1 MMKNILSIFRKLRKN
16 KTATSLGIAG
26 LVAGMMCVVYIFLL
40 VTDEVSYD
48 RFHKNIDRIFVVHAY
63 LEGGSEKVDFRGCPP
78 AVGTALKDE
87 YPEVETTCRYIPAYF
102 QYLMASGE
110 NRFMERTAYAEFTL
124 FDIFSFPFVY
134 GDKGEPGT
142 PNRVILT
149 EKTAQ
154 KYFGKSNPV
163 GKVIRMDNRINMTV
177 AGVIK
182 DIPGNSSITFD
193 AVIPLENIGYYYSR
207 NDFLT
212 SWYNNAFSTYGL
224 LTRPEGF
231 EKVASTITK
240 RIQKVIPESTNYLRA
255 YKFKDG
261 YLFEQKNIRN
271 VRIYILI
278 AFLIL
283 MAATLNFINLN
294 TARSSRQAR
303 ETGLRKTFGASRL
316 NVVRL
321 IYMDVAVICFL
332 AFSLA
337 VILVYTGLPLIN
349 KLIGKEISFAL
360 IFSFIPL
367 LSFSGI
373 YLLTVLLAGSYP
385 AFFLSSFTPG
395 QILNS
400 NFQTVKSRGLFRN
413 TLIVVMFAVS
423 IILLTST
430 MIISS
435 QTGYLQKMDLGFE
448 KDQLMYV
455 SLKGKLVEQ
464 VQALKQE
471 IGRSSGVLSSSAV
484 TYLPNSIGNN
494 GEGWTW
500 EGKDPNFKPLVTS
513 WETDEDLL
521 KTMGAQMAEG
531 DYLNKDQSGIVINK
545 AFADII
551 GWDSFT
557 GKTLTNDTQYHILGV
572 IKDIRFNSLSA
583 ATKPMAISLI
593 AKSTMNYLLIKVNS
607 GDIMSTIGFITR
619 TCKNIEPSF
628 PVEYGFLS
636 DKYNQMLES
645 EIKLNKLVGIFSVF
659 AIVVLCLGLLGT
671 VMFLIEQKTKEIGIR
686 KCLGENVMSIIG
698 KLTRPF
704 LISGLIAG
712 IIAIPIAWYIMKRWL
727 LNYAGHITL
736 NLMTFILA
744 GIIIIGIALLTVFWQ
759 SWKASKRNPVD
770 SLRYE

>member
-1 MMKNILSIFRKLRKN
+1 MKNILSIFRKLRKN

-26 LVAGMMCVVYIFLL
+26 LVVGMMCVVYIFLL

-48 RFHKNIDRIFVVHAY
+48 RFHKKINRIFVVHAY

-87 YPEVETTCRYIPAYF
+87 YPEVEATCRYIPAYF
-102 QYLMASGE
+102 QYLMVSGE
-110 NRFMERTAYAEFTL
+110 NKFMERTAYAEFTL

-134 GDKGEPGT
+134 GDKGESGT
-142 PNRVILT
+142 PNRIIFT
-149 EKTAQ
+149 EKAAQ

-177 AGVIK
+177 AGVIR
-182 DIPGNSSITFD
+182 DIPNNSSITFD
-193 AVIPLENIGYYYSR
+193 AVIPLENIGFYYSR

-224 LTRPEGF
+224 LTKPEGF

-283 MAATLNFINLN
+283 LAATLNFINLN
-294 TARSSRQAR
+294 TARSSRQAK

-321 IYMDVAVICFL
+321 IYSDVAVICFL
-332 AFSLA
+332 SFLLA

-349 KLIGKEISFAL
+349 KVIGKEISFAL

-367 LSFSGI
+367 LSLFGI

-413 TLIVVMFAVS
+413 TLIVIMFAVS

-430 MIISS
+430 MIVSR

-448 KDQLMYV
+448 KDQLMYL

-471 IGRSSGVLSSSAV
+471 IGRSSGVFSSSAV
-484 TYLPNSIGNN
+484 TYLPN
-494 GEGWTW
+494 
-500 EGKDPNFKPLVTS
+500 
-513 WETDEDLL
+513 
-521 KTMGAQMAEG
+521 
-531 DYLNKDQSGIVINK
+531 
-545 AFADII
+545 II
-551 GWDSFT
+551 G
-557 GKTLTNDTQYHILGV
+557 
-572 IKDIRFNSLSA
+572 
-583 ATKPMAISLI
+583 
-593 AKSTMNYLLIKVNS
+593 
-607 GDIMSTIGFITR
+607 
-619 TCKNIEPSF
+619 E
-628 PVEYGFLS
+628 
-636 DKYNQMLES
+636 
-645 EIKLNKLVGIFSVF
+645 
-659 AIVVLCLGLLGT
+659 
-671 VMFLIEQKTKEIGIR
+671 
-686 KCLGENVMSIIG
+686 
-698 KLTRPF
+698 
-704 LISGLIAG
+704 
-712 IIAIPIAWYIMKRWL
+712 
-727 LNYAGHITL
+727 
-736 NLMTFILA
+736 
-744 GIIIIGIALLTVFWQ
+744 
-759 SWKASKRNPVD
+759 
-770 SLRYE
+770 